1 MGIGGK
7 NSRIM
12 YLIYSQLYAL
22 AALSPAPNEH
32 KIGNAPEPAST
43 PDKRKF
49 LARDGICTDIH
60 RLTTR
65 IRSEKCVF
73 RRFRR
78 CANVYLHKPR

>member
-7 NSRIM
+7 NPCITN
-12 YLIYSQLYAL
+12 LICSQLYAL

-32 KIGNAPEPAST
+32 KTGYAPEPAST
-43 PDKRKF
+43 PDKRKS
-49 LARDGICTDIH
+49 LTRDGICTDMH
-60 RLTTR
+60 RLTTG
-65 IRSEKCVF
+65 IRSEKCVV